1 MNRLGRA
8 GCGLLI
14 VAGLSGCVGPGLEPP
29 GRHGQVSNT
38 GYPPNAAGGGAG
50 AAGSGAGVTTGSAGA
65 GANEPASHP
74 AQGSADAGTG
84 TGATK
89 LDQDGG
95 IPADDA
101 GATHP

>member
-1 MNRLGRA
+1 MKRLSRA

-29 GRHGQVSNT
+29 GRRGQISGNDT
-38 GYPPNAAGGGAG
+38 PPTTTSAAGAPATGN
-50 AAGSGAGVTTGSAGA
+50 SNGSAGTTA
-65 GANEPASHP
+65 ANPTPAH
-74 AQGSADAGTG
+74 GSADAGTG
-84 TGATK
+84 SGAIK
-89 LDQDGG
+89 VDQDGG